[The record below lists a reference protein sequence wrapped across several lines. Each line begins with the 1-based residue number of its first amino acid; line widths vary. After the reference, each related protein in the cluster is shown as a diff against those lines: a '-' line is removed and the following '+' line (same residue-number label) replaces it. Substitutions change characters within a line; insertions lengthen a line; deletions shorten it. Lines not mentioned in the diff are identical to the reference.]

1 MRRRPSEEAP
11 RPEGA
16 GFLFAAW
23 PEFWYNVGISKRKAK
38 KMSIFKAYDI
48 RGVYGRDLGQDDF
61 YKIAR
66 AYARFISPRMVVV
79 ARDCRASSDAL
90 FDAFSQ
96 GLVDEG
102 VDVTDIGLASTPMS
116 YFANASL
123 KADGSVM
130 ITASHNTKE
139 WNGCKLCRAG
149 AVPISGATGIK
160 DIERMVAEMD
170 ADEPPRGAGEVTK
183 VDVSR
188 EYAAHAAKFQH
199 MARPLHVA
207 VDFANG
213 MGIAEA
219 AAFAGTPLTYDAL
232 YGEYDGSFPNHDA
245 NPLHVETLKDLQALI
260 RANPGK
266 YAFGVAFDGDAD
278 RAGFLD
284 ERGDV
289 IPMDFMTALI
299 ARDLLAENPGA
310 ACFFDLRSSKVVD
323 ETIRAAGGRPM
334 MSRVG
339 HSFIKAQMRENDA
352 IFAGEL
358 SGHYYFKANSTAE
371 SSSMATFALAN
382 IVSKSDV
389 PLSALVAPLRKY
401 SQSGE
406 VNSKVADAAAVLDRV
421 RAGYPDFFELDGV
434 SVDRWDSEGWWFN
447 VRMSNTEPLVRL
459 NLEAKTPEL
468 MSARRDE
475 MLALIRA

>member
-1 MRRRPSEEAP
+1 M
-11 RPEGA
+11 G
-16 GFLFAAW
+16 
-23 PEFWYNVGISKRKAK
+23 
-38 KMSIFKAYDI
+38 IFKAYDI
-48 RGVYGRDLGQDDF
+48 RGIYGQDLTDDIF

-66 AYARFISPRMVVV
+66 AYAKFAGVRKVVV
-79 ARDCRASSDAL
+79 ARDCRTHSEPL
-90 FDAFSQ
+90 FAAFAK
-96 GLVDEG
+96 GLTDLG
-102 VDVTDIGLASTPMS
+102 VDVIDIGRASTPMS

-139 WNGCKLCRAG
+139 WNGCKLCRAN

-160 DIERMVAEMD
+160 DIERLVETGDLGAD
-170 ADEPPRGAGEVTK
+170 AAVKGTVTQ
-183 VDVSR
+183 VDVSAQ
-188 EYAAHAAKFQH
+188 YAAHVREFAH
-199 MARPLHVA
+199 LARPVHVA
-207 VDFANG
+207 MDFANG
-213 MGIAEA
+213 MGIAES
-219 AAFAGTPLTYDAL
+219 AAFAGTDLTYDSL
-232 YGEYDGSFPNHDA
+232 YGEYDGDFPNHDA
-245 NPLHVETLKDLQALI
+245 NPLHTDTLKDLQSLI

-284 ERGDV
+284 EKGDI

-299 ARDLLAENPGA
+299 AQDLLQSAPGA
-310 ACFFDLRSSKVVD
+310 ACFYDLRSSKVAAEV
-323 ETIRAAGGRPM
+323 IAAAGGKPM

-382 IVSKSDV
+382 IVSKSDK
-389 PLSALVAPLRKY
+389 PLSELVAPLRKY
-401 SQSGE
+401 AHSGE
-406 VNSKVADAAAVLDRV
+406 INSKVADAAAVLARV
-421 RAGYPDFFELDGV
+421 KATFPDNFELDGV
-434 SVDRWDSEGWWFN
+434 SVDRWDAEGWWFN

-459 NLEAKTPEL
+459 NLEAKTPDL
-468 MSARRDE
+468 MAVKRDE

>member
-1 MRRRPSEEAP
+1 M
-11 RPEGA
+11 G
-16 GFLFAAW
+16 
-23 PEFWYNVGISKRKAK
+23 
-38 KMSIFKAYDI
+38 IFKAYDI
-48 RGVYGRDLGQDDF
+48 RGIYGQDLTDDIF

-66 AYARFISPRMVVV
+66 AYAKFAGVRKVVV
-79 ARDCRASSDAL
+79 ARDCRTHSEPL
-90 FDAFSQ
+90 FAAFAK
-96 GLVDEG
+96 GLNDVG
-102 VDVTDIGLASTPMS
+102 VDVIDVGLASTPMS
-116 YFANASL
+116 YFANAAL

-139 WNGCKLCRAG
+139 WNGCKLCRAN

-160 DIERMVAEMD
+160 DIERMVETGDLGKD
-170 ADEPPRGAGEVTK
+170 AAVKGSVTLA
-183 VDVSR
+183 DVYVSAQ
-188 EYAAHAAKFQH
+188 YAAHVREFAH
-199 MARPLHVA
+199 LARPVHVA
-207 VDFANG
+207 MDFANG
-213 MGIAEA
+213 MGIAES
-219 AAFAGTPLTYDAL
+219 AAFAGTDLTYDSL
-232 YGEYDGSFPNHDA
+232 YGEYDGNFPNHDA
-245 NPLHVETLKDLQALI
+245 NPLHTETLKDLQALI

-284 ERGDV
+284 EKGEI

-299 ARDLLAENPGA
+299 AQDLLKSAPGA
-310 ACFFDLRSSKVVD
+310 ACFYDLRSSKVAAEV
-323 ETIRAAGGRPM
+323 IAAAGGKPM

-382 IVSKSDV
+382 IVSKSDK

-401 SQSGE
+401 AHSGE
-406 VNSKVADAAAVLDRV
+406 INSKVADAAAVLARV
-421 RAGYPDFFELDGV
+421 KTAFPDNFELDGV
-434 SVDRWDSEGWWFN
+434 SVDRWDAEGWWFN

-459 NLEAKTPEL
+459 NLEAKTPDL
-468 MSARRDE
+468 MAAKRDE
-475 MLALIRA
+475 MLALIRS

>member
-1 MRRRPSEEAP
+1 M
-11 RPEGA
+11 G
-16 GFLFAAW
+16 
-23 PEFWYNVGISKRKAK
+23 
-38 KMSIFKAYDI
+38 IFKAYDI
-48 RGVYGRDLGQDDF
+48 RGIYGQDLTEDIF

-66 AYARFISPRMVVV
+66 AYVKFLGGKKVVV
-79 ARDCRASSDAL
+79 ARDCRVHSQPL
-90 FDAFSQ
+90 FEAFAR
-96 GLVDEG
+96 GLTDVG
-102 VDVTDIGLASTPMS
+102 VDVVDIGLASTPMS
-116 YFANASL
+116 YFANGTL
-123 KADGSVM
+123 GADGSVM

-139 WNGCKLCRAG
+139 WNGCKLCRAN

-160 DIERMVAEMD
+160 DIERMVETGDLGAD
-170 ADEPPRGAGEVTK
+170 AAVKGTITQ
-183 VDVSR
+183 VDVSAP
-188 EYAAHAAKFQH
+188 YAAHVRAFAH
-199 MARPLHVA
+199 LARPVHVA
-207 VDFANG
+207 MDFANG
-213 MGIAEA
+213 MGIAES
-219 AAFAGTPLTYDAL
+219 AAFAGTDLTYDAL
-232 YGEYDGSFPNHDA
+232 YGEYDGDFPNHDA

-284 ERGDV
+284 EKGEV

-299 ARDLLAENPGA
+299 AQDLLQSAPGA
-310 ACFFDLRSSKVVD
+310 ACFYDLRSSKVAAEV
-323 ETIRAAGGRPM
+323 IAAAGGKPM

-382 IVSKSDV
+382 IVSKSEK

-401 SQSGE
+401 AHSGE
-406 VNSKVADAAAVLDRV
+406 INSKVADAAAVLARV
-421 RAGYPDFFELDGV
+421 KAAFPDNFELDGV
-434 SVDRWDSEGWWFN
+434 SVDRWDAEGWWFN

-459 NLEAKTPEL
+459 NLEAKTPDL
-468 MSARRDE
+468 MAAKRDE
-475 MLALIRA
+475 MLALIRG

>member
-1 MRRRPSEEAP
+1 
-11 RPEGA
+11 
-16 GFLFAAW
+16 
-23 PEFWYNVGISKRKAK
+23 
-38 KMSIFKAYDI
+38 MSIFKAYDI
-48 RGVYGRDLGQDDF
+48 RGIYGQDLTQDVF

-66 AYARFISPRMVVV
+66 AYARFIEPRKVVV
-79 ARDCRASSDAL
+79 ARDCRTSSDAL
-90 FDAFSQ
+90 FDAFAQ
-96 GLVDEG
+96 GLVDEA
-102 VDVTDIGLASTPMS
+102 VNVVDIGLASTPMS
-116 YFANASL
+116 YFANSLL

-130 ITASHNTKE
+130 ITASHNTRE

-170 ADEPPRGAGEVTK
+170 LNEPPRGIGEITK
-183 VDVSR
+183 MAVSK
-188 EYAAHAAKFQH
+188 EYAAHVATFQH
-199 MARPLHVA
+199 MAHPLHIA

-219 AAFAGTPLTYDAL
+219 AAFAGSPLTYDAL
-232 YGEYDGSFPNHDA
+232 YGEYDGNFPNHDA

-284 ERGDV
+284 EKGNV

-299 ARDLLAENPGA
+299 ARDLLETNPGA
-310 ACFFDLRSSKVVD
+310 VCFYDLRSSKVAD
-323 ETIRAAGGRPM
+323 ETIAAAGGKPM

-382 IVSKSDV
+382 IVSKSEK
-389 PLSALVAPLRKY
+389 PLSELVAPLRKY

-406 VNSKVADAAAVLDRV
+406 INSKVADAAAVLEAV
-421 RAGYPDFFELDGV
+421 RAKFPDFFELDGV
-434 SVDRWDSEGWWFN
+434 SVDRWNSEGWWCN

-468 MSARRDE
+468 MAAKRDE

>member
-1 MRRRPSEEAP
+1 
-11 RPEGA
+11 
-16 GFLFAAW
+16 
-23 PEFWYNVGISKRKAK
+23 
-38 KMSIFKAYDI
+38 MSIFKAYDI
-48 RGVYGRDLGQDDF
+48 RGIYGQDLTQDVF

-66 AYARFISPRMVVV
+66 AYARFIEPRKVVV
-79 ARDCRASSDAL
+79 ARDCRTSSDAL
-90 FDAFSQ
+90 FDAFAQ
-96 GLVDEG
+96 GLVDEA
-102 VDVTDIGLASTPMS
+102 VNVVDIGLASTPMS
-116 YFANASL
+116 YFANSLL

-130 ITASHNTKE
+130 ITASHNTRE

-170 ADEPPRGAGEVTK
+170 LNEPPRGIGEITK
-183 VDVSR
+183 MDVSK
-188 EYAAHAAKFQH
+188 EYAAHVATFQH
-199 MARPLHVA
+199 MAHPLHIA

-219 AAFAGTPLTYDAL
+219 AAFACSPLTSDAL
-232 YGEYDGSFPNHDA
+232 YGESDGNFPNHDA

-284 ERGDV
+284 EKGDV

-299 ARDLLAENPGA
+299 ARDLLETNPGA
-310 ACFFDLRSSKVVD
+310 ACFYDLRSSKVAE
-323 ETIRAAGGRPM
+323 ETIAAAGGKPM

-382 IVSKSDV
+382 IVSKSGK
-389 PLSALVAPLRKY
+389 PLSELVAPLRKY

-406 VNSKVADAAAVLDRV
+406 INSKVADAAAVLEKVKARF
-421 RAGYPDFFELDGV
+421 PDFFELDGV
-434 SVDRWDSEGWWFN
+434 SVDRWDSEGWWCN

-468 MSARRDE
+468 MAAKRDE

>member
-1 MRRRPSEEAP
+1 MGS
-11 RPEGA
+11 
-16 GFLFAAW
+16 
-23 PEFWYNVGISKRKAK
+23 
-38 KMSIFKAYDI
+38 FKAYDI
-48 RGVYGRDLGQDDF
+48 RGIYGKDLTDDTF
-61 YKIAR
+61 RKIAR
-66 AYARFISPRMVVV
+66 AYAKFAGVRKVVV
-79 ARDCRASSDAL
+79 ARDCRTHSEPL
-90 FDAFSQ
+90 FAAFAK
-96 GLVDEG
+96 GLNDVG
-102 VDVTDIGLASTPMS
+102 VDVIDVGRASTPMS
-116 YFANASL
+116 YFANAAL

-139 WNGCKLCRAG
+139 WNGCKLCRAN

-160 DIERMVAEMD
+160 DIERMVETGDLGAD
-170 ADEPPRGAGEVTK
+170 AAVKGTITQ
-183 VDVSR
+183 VDVSAP
-188 EYAAHAAKFQH
+188 YAAHVRAFAH
-199 MARPLHVA
+199 LARPVHVA
-207 VDFANG
+207 MDFANG
-213 MGIAEA
+213 MGIAES
-219 AAFAGTPLTYDAL
+219 AAFAGTDLTYDAL
-232 YGEYDGSFPNHDA
+232 YGEYDGDFPNHDA

-284 ERGDV
+284 EKGEV

-299 ARDLLAENPGA
+299 AQDLLQSAPGA
-310 ACFFDLRSSKVVD
+310 ACFDDLRSSKVAAEV
-323 ETIRAAGGRPM
+323 IAAAGGKPM

-382 IVSKSDV
+382 IVSKSEK

-401 SQSGE
+401 AHSGE
-406 VNSKVADAAAVLDRV
+406 INSKVADAAAVLARV
-421 RAGYPDFFELDGV
+421 KAAFPDNFELDGV
-434 SVDRWDSEGWWFN
+434 SVDRWDAEGWWFN

-459 NLEAKTPEL
+459 NLEAKTPDL
-468 MSARRDE
+468 MAAKRDE
-475 MLALIRA
+475 MLALIRG